1 MDNYFEIGKIV
12 NTQGVKGDVRIV
24 PSTDDIKRFELLK
37 TVKLFRKNEVKE
49 LEIERVWYH
58 KKFVIIKFK
67 GIDSMN
73 DGELLRDFTIRISDE
88 ESIPLEEDEYFIRDL
103 IGVNVTLEDNTKVG
117 TIKDVIR
124 TGANDVY
131 VLKNL
136 MDSSDNPKDILIPA
150 IKQCIIKVNVEEKT
164 MVVKLLKGLVD

>member
-73 DGELLRDFTIRISDE
+73 DGELLRDFIIRISDE